1 MLLITICC
9 LSIFQ
14 GINTREVYGA
24 TKYVTR
30 EKMIEMIV
38 KELGVKINKT
48 SSQPYIEAAK
58 KIGLITEKTFTKYN
72 ANASK
77 IDVAI
82 LLVRADEYLNGET
95 IPNSLMKEII
105 EQRISDIGKVKKV
118 LQPYLAKAYALGYIK
133 GNSNG
138 LYSKNRKF
146 NPNNKVT
153 VTYAKQLVSF
163 INDKGKR
170 HEISPDGQ
178 LIRITNLPEFAEYYP
193 YILAS
198 FPNDYYD
205 WEFAFMRAKVGD
217 KLIYGTDEWVSGYDY
232 AAPVDLYNYRNND
245 EIWYSY
251 LSRSKISS
259 SDLFSNCDDKWEKNA
274 YDHLSCI
281 FNVDY
286 RTIKD
291 NKEWLEKLVL
301 TDFNGKVAPDA
312 VRKMILD
319 YVNNAIKNKTVIESR
334 MIGVDKSSIFI
345 SNGIAYIRAYVS
357 FRLVS
362 SKELD
367 RVMDS
372 PIVFTRD
379 TYPYFIDLK
388 LNEWRDCYIN
398 LKVNAMYDNC
408 GIERTIIND
417 YLHDVRVVI
426 GVE

>member
-205 WEFAFMRAKVGD
+205 WEFMFMKFENDDGPM
-217 KLIYGTDEWVSGYDY
+217 YGTKYLVNGFDYVSPADFKNYKNGEKVFSYGIRELISAEEAHIICAEAWEAKTY
-232 AAPVDLYNYRNND
+232 EYLNAA
-245 EIWYSY
+245 
-251 LSRSKISS
+251 
-259 SDLFSNCDDKWEKNA
+259 
-274 YDHLSCI
+274 

-286 RTIKD
+286 RTLKGD
-291 NKEWLEKLVL
+291 SEWYSTILKTHATSETDKSNVKKL
-301 TDFNGKVAPDA
+301 
-312 VRKMILD
+312 LD
-319 YVNNAIKNKTVIESR
+319 KYVDDAIKNKTIVKSSIVA
-334 MIGVDKSSIFI
+334 VDKSTIYTDPS
-345 SNGIAYIRAYVS
+345 GIYIRAYVK
-357 FRLVS
+357 FCIES
-362 SKELD
+362 SKDNSRLS
-367 RVMDS
+367 RS
-372 PIVFTRD
+372 PIIFTRYND
-379 TYPYFIDLK
+379 PDIEDIK
-388 LNEWRDCYIN
+388 INEWRNCYIN
-398 LKVNAMYDNC
+398 ISVSISNGECNIREAV
-408 GIERTIIND
+408 IND
-417 YLHDVRVVI
+417 YFHDKRTVK
-426 GVE
+426 